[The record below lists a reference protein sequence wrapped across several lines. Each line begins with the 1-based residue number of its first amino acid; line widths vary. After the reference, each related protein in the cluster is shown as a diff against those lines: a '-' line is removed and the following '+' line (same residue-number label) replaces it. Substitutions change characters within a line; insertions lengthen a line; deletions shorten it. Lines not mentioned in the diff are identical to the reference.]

1 MAEIYT
7 ISYLCAF
14 ANVVPFD
21 LSDFLFLVNHLSNS
35 YPYFKTQINNYFF
48 HKGFLYI
55 SSLVTTFSVLP
66 L

>member
-1 MAEIYT
+1 MADIYT

-21 LSDFLFLVNHLSNS
+21 LSDFLFLLNHLSNS
-35 YPYFKTQINNYFF
+35 YSYFKTQIKNYF
-48 HKGFLYI
+48 HKGFLNI
-55 SSLVTTFSVLP
+55 SSLVTIFSVLP